1 MPTGAALEKWHDFYV
16 LVGTAGAT
24 LVALLFVAVSLGTG
38 FLTEQRAA
46 PTRAFYSP
54 VVLHF
59 AVIFFVAASGLV
71 PAHTAVFFA
80 GAVGLTALVG
90 GGASVFA
97 TVQLLRNRWT
107 SYLQDH
113 LAYGVLPAICYGAL
127 LIAACMI
134 LAGAPYALDLVGGTL
149 LVLML
154 VNIRNA
160 WDLMLSM
167 VRRHVEPPR

>member
-1 MPTGAALEKWHDFYV
+1 MAGEIERWHDFYV

-24 LVALLFVAVSLGTG
+24 LVALLFVAVSIGIG

-59 AVIFFVAASGLV
+59 TAVFFIAAAGLV
-71 PAHTAVFFA
+71 PDHAAVFFA
-80 GAVGLTALVG
+80 GAIALAALIG
-90 GGASVFA
+90 GGASLFA

-113 LAYGVLPAICYGAL
+113 LAYGLLPLICYVAL
-127 LIAACMI
+127 LAAAAMI
-134 LAGAPYALDLVGGTL
+134 YLHKESALDVLAGSL
-149 LVLML
+149 LVLMI

-167 VRRHVEPPR
+167 VRHQAGRK

>member
-1 MPTGAALEKWHDFYV
+1 MEPAAALERWHDFFV
-16 LVGTAGAT
+16 LVGTARAT
-24 LVALLFVAVSLGTG
+24 LVALLFVAVSIGTG

-59 AVIFFVAASGLV
+59 TAAFFIAAVGLI
-71 PAHTAVFFA
+71 PAHSAVLFA
-80 GAVGLTALVG
+80 GAVAVAALIG
-90 GGASVFA
+90 GGASIFA
-97 TVQLLRNRWT
+97 TVQLLRNTWT

-113 LAYGVLPAICYGAL
+113 LGYGLLPALCYGAL
-127 LIAACMI
+127 LVASYMT
-134 LAGAPYALDLVGGTL
+134 LTGAPYALDLVGGTL
-149 LVLML
+149 LVLMM

-167 VRRHVEPPR
+167 VRHQAEKR

>member
-1 MPTGAALEKWHDFYV
+1 MAAEIDRWQDFYV

-24 LVALLFVAVSLGTG
+24 LVALLFVAVSIGTG

-59 AVIFFVAASGLV
+59 TAVFFIAAAGLV
-71 PAHTAVFFA
+71 PAHAEVFFS
-80 GAVGLTALVG
+80 GAVALAAVIG
-90 GGASVFA
+90 GGVSVFA

-107 SYLQDH
+107 SYVEDH
-113 LAYGVLPAICYGAL
+113 LAYGLLPAVCYAVL
-127 LIAACMI
+127 LAAAYMI
-134 LAGAPYALDLVGGTL
+134 VTGAPFALDVVGGTL
-149 LVLML
+149 LVLMI

-167 VRRHVEPPR
+167 VRHQAERR

>member
-1 MPTGAALEKWHDFYV
+1 MPLAEELEKWHDFYV

-24 LVALLFVAVSLGTG
+24 LVALLFVAVSIGTG

-59 AVIFFVAASGLV
+59 TAIFFISATGLV
-71 PAHTAVFFA
+71 PAHPAAYFA
-80 GAVGLTALVG
+80 GAIALAALVG

-97 TVQLLRNRWT
+97 MVALLRNRWT

-113 LAYGVLPAICYGAL
+113 FAYGLLPAVCYGVL
-127 LIAACMI
+127 LIAAY
-134 LAGAPYALDLVGGTL
+134 LLLRKSAYALDMVGGTL
-149 LVLML
+149 LVLMI

-167 VRRHVEPPR
+167 VRHQA

>member
-1 MPTGAALEKWHDFYV
+1 MEPAAALERWHDFFV

-24 LVALLFVAVSLGTG
+24 LVALLFVAVSIGTG

-59 AVIFFVAASGLV
+59 TAAFFIAAVGLI
-71 PAHTAVFFA
+71 PAHSAVLFA
-80 GAVGLTALVG
+80 GAVAVAALIG
-90 GGASVFA
+90 GGASIFA
-97 TVQLLRNRWT
+97 TVQLLRNSWT
-107 SYLQDH
+107 SYVQDH
-113 LAYGVLPAICYGAL
+113 LAYGLLPAMCYGVL
-127 LIAACMI
+127 LIAAYMI
-134 LAGAPYALDLVGGTL
+134 LKEAPYALDVVGGTL
-149 LVLML
+149 LVLMI

-167 VRRHVEPPR
+167 VRHQAEKR